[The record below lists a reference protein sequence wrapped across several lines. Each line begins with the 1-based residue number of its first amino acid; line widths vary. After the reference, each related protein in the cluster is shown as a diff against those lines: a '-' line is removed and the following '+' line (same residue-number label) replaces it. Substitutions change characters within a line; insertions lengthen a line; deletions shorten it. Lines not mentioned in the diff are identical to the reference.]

1 MNLKNNFK
9 RIEGFILL
17 KNGRVYDPYMNCNKE
32 LDILIENDRI
42 VEVEKQI
49 SIKKNYNV
57 IECKGYIITNGF
69 VDLHV
74 HFREPGFEFKET
86 ILTGA
91 RSAFSGGYT
100 RVCTMPNTNPVI
112 DSPELIN
119 CIVQESMKTPIYIH
133 PIGAITKGQKGLEL
147 SEIGKMVSQG
157 AVAISDDGLPVQNSQ
172 IMRYALEYSQKFDI
186 PVINHAEDLS
196 LVNSGLMHEGDV
208 SLRLGLT
215 GNPDIA
221 ESSMVFR
228 DLSIA
233 EYVGG
238 KIHIPHVSSK
248 KSVEV
253 IKEFKSRGIN
263 VTAEVSPHHLS
274 FSDDIL
280 LDYDTNAK
288 VAPPIRSKID
298 QKSLVDAV
306 KDGVI
311 DCIATDHAPH
321 SLEDKEQ
328 DFENA
333 SCGMIGLE
341 SAFGLV
347 NMTLSKAKLDL
358 ESIIDLFTINPSRI
372 FNIKQNTIK
381 AGNKA
386 EINVL
391 NPDLHWVF
399 KNSDIY
405 SKSSNSPIVGRKL
418 KGQVIVTI
426 NKGYITS

>member
-91 RSAFSGGYT
+91 RSAFNGGYT

>member
-1 MNLKNNFK
+1 MNLENNFK
-9 RIEGFILL
+9 KIEGFILL
-17 KNGRVYDPYMNCNKE
+17 KNGRVYDPYINCNQE
-32 LDILIENDRI
+32 LDVLIKNDRI
-42 VEVEKQI
+42 IEVEKQI

-57 IECKGYIITNGF
+57 IECKGNIITNGF

-100 RVCTMPNTNPVI
+100 RVCTMPNTSPVI

-119 CIVQESMKTPIYIH
+119 RIVQESMNTPVYIH
-133 PIGAITKGQKGLEL
+133 PIGAISKGQKGLEL
-147 SEIGKMVSQG
+147 SEIGKMVSEG

-196 LVNSGLMHEGDV
+196 LVNSGLMHEGDA

-238 KIHIPHVSSK
+238 KIHVPHVSSK

-253 IKEFKSRGIN
+253 IKKFKSAGVN
-263 VTAEVSPHHLS
+263 VSAEVSPHHLS
-274 FSDDIL
+274 FTDDIL

-306 KDGVI
+306 KNGVI

-321 SLEDKEQ
+321 SLEDKER

-347 NMTLSKAKLDL
+347 NMTLSKSKLDL
-358 ESIIDLFTINPSRI
+358 ESIVNLFTINPSKI
-372 FNIKQNTIK
+372 FNIKQNPIK
-381 AGNKA
+381 EGNKA

-391 NPDLHWVF
+391 NPDLDWVL
-399 KNSDIY
+399 KSSDIY
-405 SKSSNSPIVGRKL
+405 SKSSNSPIVGKKL
-418 KGQVIVTI
+418 KGRAIVTI
-426 NKGYITS
+426 NKGYITN

>member
-91 RSAFSGGYT
+91 RSAFNGGYT

-280 LDYDTNAK
+280 LDYDN
-288 VAPPIRSKID
+288 
-298 QKSLVDAV
+298 
-306 KDGVI
+306 
-311 DCIATDHAPH
+311 
-321 SLEDKEQ
+321 
-328 DFENA
+328 
-333 SCGMIGLE
+333 
-341 SAFGLV
+341 
-347 NMTLSKAKLDL
+347 
-358 ESIIDLFTINPSRI
+358 
-372 FNIKQNTIK
+372 
-381 AGNKA
+381 
-386 EINVL
+386 
-391 NPDLHWVF
+391 
-399 KNSDIY
+399 
-405 SKSSNSPIVGRKL
+405 
-418 KGQVIVTI
+418 
-426 NKGYITS
+426 